1 MSDILKRLGKNV
13 RRLRDQRGQSQETFA
28 DLASINRTYVS
39 DIERGARNP
48 TVRVL
53 EKIAKTLGVSPGS
66 LLDEDEDEDAGA
78 PPK

>member
-13 RRLRDQRGQSQETFA
+13 RRLRDQRGVSQETFA

-53 EKIAKTLGVSPGS
+53 EKIAKTLGVTPGS
-66 LLDEDEDEDAGA
+66 LLDEDEEAGA